1 MLKTLG
7 YPEIRIH
14 DMRHLIASILIQNE
28 TAIEDISVMLVHQST
43 KYTESVYASKD
54 QKQALRA
61 TNKFKD
67 MMTYPKEDKRLEK
80 LRILMP
86 DKTDEQLKVL
96 LEVLG

>member
-1 MLKTLG
+1 MLG
-7 YPEIRIH
+7 HR
-14 DMRHLIASILIQNE
+14 
-28 TAIEDISVMLVHQST
+28 ST
-43 KYTESVYASKD
+43 KYTESVYARKD

-96 LEVLG
+96 LEVLGV

>member
-1 MLKTLG
+1 MLG
-7 YPEIRIH
+7 HR
-14 DMRHLIASILIQNE
+14 
-28 TAIEDISVMLVHQST
+28 ST
-43 KYTESVYASKD
+43 KYTESVYARKD

-67 MMTYPKEDKRLEK
+67 MMKFSKEDKRLKK